1 MTWKIIQF
9 LERNVS
15 KSTCRN
21 WLKAKPS
28 QANAMAAPH
37 STAHGWAHCKECTY
51 AQNQLH
57 ASDRNNKEPT
67 FLWRCYISSRYKFMR
82 CSFKVYI
89 IVIGFSNVWTFH
101 FITCTLGAFFGFVV
115 RSVWL
120 RDYYRKF
127 NLHEAWVVEHPML
140 RKRIWMK
147 RFIFA
152 HAHTHTHSIVGQN
165 AQQNIVWFGLKQSWP
180 RISCSVCV
188 CVCIWAFT

>member
-1 MTWKIIQF
+1 
-9 LERNVS
+9 
-15 KSTCRN
+15 
-21 WLKAKPS
+21 
-28 QANAMAAPH
+28 MAAPH

-82 CSFKVYI
+82 CSYKVYI

-152 HAHTHTHSIVGQN
+152 HTHTLDRRSKRTAEHCVIWPETILT
-165 AQQNIVWFGLKQSWP
+165 ANIVQ
-180 RISCSVCV
+180 CVCV
-188 CVCIWAFT
+188 CVFGPVHRTTCCEWEPKEWSMLNEEYTNTSNVYT